1 MKKETTLISGIIIL
15 YEKYAYD
22 DVRKLFYTYRSAL
35 QKVTDYYE
43 IIFVVNGEMKTAY
56 EELNILSQEEP
67 NLKIIKLAKWFGDAT
82 ALQVGFE
89 NSNGSLIM
97 TLPAYQQ
104 VIESDIPKLIL
115 EMDDADMSIGWR
127 YPRLDSKMNRLQSK
141 IFHRIIKMF
150 MGFEYHDL
158 KCVLKV
164 MKREVLEKI
173 YMYGDQDRFLP
184 ILAERYGFKVKEIKV
199 GQLKK
204 DPVQKF
210 YPFENYVQ
218 RILEL
223 VSIFFLVKFTKRP
236 LRFFG
241 SLGLLIFAMGFILGL
256 VLLFE
261 KFYFGEPL
269 AERPMLLL
277 SILFMV
283 FGFQSFAIGL
293 VGELIIFTHAKD
305 LKDYI
310 VEKIVGS
317 HDEQKAFIDS

>member
-1 MKKETTLISGIIIL
+1 MKKENQLISVIIIF
-15 YEKYAYD
+15 YEKYEHD
-22 DVRKLFYTYRSAL
+22 EVRKLYSAYKTAI
-35 QKVTDYYE
+35 QNITNNFEFV
-43 IIFVVNGEMKTAY
+43 FVVNGNMKEVY
-56 EELNILSQEEP
+56 SEIKMLSDEEE
-67 NLKIIKLAKWFGDAT
+67 KIKLIRLAKWFGDAT

-89 NSNGSLIM
+89 NSSGSLII
-97 TLPAYQQ
+97 TLPSFQQ
-104 VIESDIPKLIL
+104 VPESDIPKLVL
-115 EMDDADMSIGWR
+115 EMDDVDMTIGWR
-127 YPRLDSKMNRLQSK
+127 HPRLDSAMNRLQAR
-141 IFHRIIKMF
+141 IFHRIIKLF
-150 MGFEYHDL
+150 MGFNFHDL
-158 KCVLKV
+158 KCVVKV

-184 ILAERYGFKVKEIKV
+184 LLAERYGFKIKEIKV
-199 GQLKK
+199 RQLKK

-218 RILEL
+218 RVLEL

-241 SLGLLIFAMGFILGL
+241 SLGLLIFAVGFVLGI
-256 VLLFE
+256 VLMFE

-269 AERPMLLL
+269 AERPLLLL

-317 HDEQKAFIDS
+317 KDKEETFIES